1 VTPGRRSQNVSS
13 KQERPGDTPGRS
25 KRKIFSVSDI
35 VERASARRSPVQGDL
50 AYFPPRLTAKLGNV
64 DSRNLTCAVALA
76 TLDRWE
82 IPHVDGV
89 AYLRRSEVR
98 NLRRAWFGSKGV
110 RVRPVG
116 RGTMVLRLFD
126 GFLRMEFAAPQTW
139 GKADRRPKASKV
151 RLIIRGDRTMS
162 PRPYRSASGTSAGG

>member
-1 VTPGRRSQNVSS
+1 MSS
-13 KQERPGDTPGRS
+13 LADRARA
-25 KRKIFSVSDI
+25 RKLMALKYRAHFS
-35 VERASARRSPVQGDL
+35 AH
-50 AYFPPRLTAKLGNV
+50 LTAKLGNI

-76 TLDRWE
+76 TLDRWN
-82 IPHVDGV
+82 IPHANGV
-89 AYLRRSEVR
+89 AHLRRSEVR